1 MGGVSCTSWVAVEV
15 AAADA
20 IVDMVMRSDAREGR
34 EPLAPHQSD
43 EPSTVHKCPFLSI
56 PPPSVLSSHGTSR

>member
-20 IVDMVMRSDAREGR
+20 IVDMVMRSDAREGK

-43 EPSTVHKCPFLSI
+43 EPST
-56 PPPSVLSSHGTSR
+56 